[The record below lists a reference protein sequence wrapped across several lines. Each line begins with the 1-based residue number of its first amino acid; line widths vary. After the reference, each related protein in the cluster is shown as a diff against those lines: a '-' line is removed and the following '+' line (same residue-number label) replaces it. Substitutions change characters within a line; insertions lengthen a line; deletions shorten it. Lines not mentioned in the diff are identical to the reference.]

1 MRGRLTGQPRYLLC
15 TLLYL
20 LCTDCFVFTM
30 YCIVLYAGMA
40 TMSVMS
46 IISDSMKAKVYDARS
61 AYMSCMRDK
70 GLITAIVGGGLL
82 GAGMTVAGTVSI
94 SLI

>member
-1 MRGRLTGQPRYLLC
+1 MRAKWIKLNLPSHLLC
-15 TLLYL
+15 IVL
-20 LCTDCFVFTM
+20 
-30 YCIVLYAGMA
+30 YCIVLCAGMA

>member
-1 MRGRLTGQPRYLLC
+1 
-15 TLLYL
+15 
-20 LCTDCFVFTM
+20 
-30 YCIVLYAGMA
+30 MA

-46 IISDSMKAKVYDARS
+46 IVSDSMKAKVYDARS

-70 GLITAIVGGGLL
+70 GLITALVGGGLL

-94 SLI
+94 SLIWDIINLQTHRTGYIIKYLYEKYHNLCW